1 MSVAE
6 FFSMG
11 GYGAFVW
18 SSFGITLAL
27 IVGEIIAVRQQHRTI
42 LQRLSR
48 MMRMNA
54 EEEK

>member
-42 LQRLSR
+42 LQRLGR
-48 MMRMNA
+48 MMRLNA
-54 EEEK
+54 EVEK

>member
-11 GYGAFVW
+11 GYG
-18 SSFGITLAL
+18 AL

-54 EEEK
+54 EVEK

>member
-18 SSFGITLAL
+18 SSFGITLTL

-42 LQRLSR
+42 LQRLGR
-48 MMRMNA
+48 MMRLNA
-54 EEEK
+54 EVEK

>member
-11 GYGAFVW
+11 GYGTFIW
-18 SSFGITLAL
+18 SSFGVTLVL

-42 LQRLSR
+42 LQRLGR
-48 MMRMNA
+48 MMRLNA
-54 EEEK
+54 EVEK

>member
-1 MSVAE
+1 MSVTE

-18 SSFGITLAL
+18 SSFGIALAL

-48 MMRMNA
+48 MMRMKA
-54 EEEK
+54 EVEK